1 LPGKHNS
8 LVAYGVSGEEK
19 QFYNIGTRKHLA
31 RCKNSSGNI
40 FEKMAAYKNI
50 YYRGKQGILTEG
62 EGSVQLTFS
71 LRLVFNKR
79 SIIFSI

>member
-19 QFYNIGTRKHLA
+19 QFYNIGTRKHLP

-40 FEKMAAYKNI
+40 F
-50 YYRGKQGILTEG
+50 GKKWQPTKIFIIG
-62 EGSVQLTFS
+62 EN
-71 LRLVFNKR
+71 REY
-79 SIIFSI
+79 